1 MPTQQKLIEA
11 QIHLAEMLLSVV
23 METAERKN
31 KLKTQMLQKSSIEKV
46 QRVRV
51 NIYFYYLHS

>member
-1 MPTQQKLIEA
+1 MPTQQKLIKA

-46 QRVRV
+46 QRVHV

>member
-46 QRVRV
+46 QRVHV

>member
-46 QRVRV
+46 QRVHV
-51 NIYFYYLHS
+51 NIYFYYFHS